1 MRELRTKLK
10 ELETSK
16 AAAPAEQKQEPEKK
30 AGDPAMSTEVKE
42 TVKRRT
48 VDELGE
54 EPNKDDDLAAYL
66 VWNAERNKIILEELQ
81 AEARRS
87 NEVALVSRAKEEIKE
102 IESSFRRRQPD
113 YDKAIAFATDEF
125 AKAVRRV
132 NPGVKITDAQVKA
145 AVDQFRWRTA
155 MQCARD
161 GTDFAEV
168 LYDIAIEEYGYSP
181 ESSAGDTEVEIPP
194 AATARRAAPKP
205 DLNKVASNRRRSATH
220 LEGSG
225 ERGRPRVTLEQAAR
239 MSPQELMNLPDED
252 IAYLESMG
260 L

>member
-81 AEARRS
+81 AEARRY
-87 NEVALVSRAKEEIKE
+87 N
-102 IESSFRRRQPD
+102 
-113 YDKAIAFATDEF
+113 
-125 AKAVRRV
+125 
-132 NPGVKITDAQVKA
+132 
-145 AVDQFRWRTA
+145 
-155 MQCARD
+155 
-161 GTDFAEV
+161 
-168 LYDIAIEEYGYSP
+168 
-181 ESSAGDTEVEIPP
+181 
-194 AATARRAAPKP
+194 
-205 DLNKVASNRRRSATH
+205 
-220 LEGSG
+220 
-225 ERGRPRVTLEQAAR
+225 
-239 MSPQELMNLPDED
+239 
-252 IAYLESMG
+252 
-260 L
+260 